1 MMYLFDDSLG
11 HSVLRDCKNWEAAEA
26 TAKEQNLTLIG
37 EFVSWVDE
45 ETGEETY
52 VH

>member
-1 MMYLFDDSLG
+1 MMFLFDNAIGQSL
-11 HSVLRDCKNWEAAEA
+11 LRDCKNWEVAEEVAADEGM
-26 TAKEQNLTLIG
+26 TVIG

-52 VH
+52 VT